1 MNTRPRLKG
10 LLLAVGLLTGV
21 RAAWAGDSIKAV
33 DRCQELAI
41 GDRSSF
47 VLVKDLY
54 SEGQDCL
61 TITSNNL
68 TLDLDGFAVVGAGTG
83 RGIIASASVQGVTV
97 RNGTVRGFAIG
108 VSLGGSGN
116 LVEDVRVE
124 NNTDTGMFL
133 GASSIADHVVVQG
146 NWQYGAI
153 LSTANTFKNSSVRA
167 NGNTPASVGLSAGPG
182 STIAGNTIWAN
193 TGTGLFGSTGGT
205 VIGNTVTETVGI
217 GMSIICPSNLQ
228 QNTSLWSS
236 NSNLVVAGNGCLAS
250 NNVTP

>member
-1 MNTRPRLKG
+1 MQRHMVAGILTVLG
-10 LLLAVGLLTGV
+10 VLASAGQSV
-21 RAAWAGDSIKAV
+21 AGDSIKPV

-54 SEGQDCL
+54 SSGQDCL

-68 TLDLDGFAVVGAGTG
+68 TLDLAGFAIVGAGTG
-83 RGIIASASVQGVTV
+83 KGIVSSAAIQGVTV
-97 RNGTVRGFAIG
+97 RNGTVRGFAVG
-108 VSLGGSGN
+108 VSLGGTGN
-116 LVEDVRVE
+116 AIADVRVE
-124 NNTDTGMFL
+124 NNTDTGLFL
-133 GASSIADHVVVQG
+133 GASSIADHLVVQG

-167 NGNTPASVGLSAGPG
+167 NGSTPVSIGLSAGPG
-182 STIAGNTIWAN
+182 STITGNTIWAN

-205 VIGNTVTETVGI
+205 MIGNTVTDTVGV

-236 NSNLVVAGNGCLAS
+236 GGNLALVGDGCLTV
-250 NNVTP
+250 NNVVP